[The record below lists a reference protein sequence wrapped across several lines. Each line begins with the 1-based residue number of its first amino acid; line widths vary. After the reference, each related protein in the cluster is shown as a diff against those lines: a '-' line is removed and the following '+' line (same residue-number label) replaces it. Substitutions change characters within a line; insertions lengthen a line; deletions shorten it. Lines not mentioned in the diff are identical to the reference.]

1 MTDPAARYS
10 ALFARRAATPVA
22 ALFRAGAASPQ
33 EVIPLTYGFPDP
45 GSFPFADLVA
55 ASGRVLDDGGD
66 TALQYGP
73 IAGDERFR
81 DHVVERLQDD
91 GLDVSADN
99 IIVTSG
105 GSQGIQLVTEMVV
118 DPGDAV
124 IVEAPSFIGALQTF
138 RNAEAELHEV
148 PLDDHGMQTDKLAE
162 VLATLAA
169 AGKQPK
175 MIYTIPT
182 FHNPAGVSMPLARR
196 HELIELARQYRV
208 LVLEDDAYSELRFD
222 GERAPFLY
230 ELEPEGLVIQVRTYS
245 KILAAGLRLGY
256 LVVPAALVPRLLPL
270 KVDVGTSPF
279 LSRLAVEF
287 AADGRLA
294 THIERLRGLYRE
306 RRDAM
311 LAALDEYAPPPTT
324 WTRPEGGF
332 FVWLRLPEGSRC
344 ERAAAARRAGRRLV
358 HPRHGQ
364 LHARRRVALPAPS
377 VQLPAAGPAR
387 RRDSAPRPGDP
398 GGAGRGLSRACSGRC
413 HMRRRTRVGRCR
425 RRERVRRECLGT
437 AAAGDPAGER
447 RGGAATGQA
456 RRRSAGA
463 RRRVGQRLAAGM
475 GTAASSGAAALRH

>member
-1 MTDPAARYS
+1 MTDPAARYA
-10 ALFARRAATPVA
+10 ALFARRAAKPVA

-45 GSFPFADLVA
+45 GSFPLADLAA

-162 VLATLAA
+162 VLAKLNA

-175 MIYTIPT
+175 LIYTIPT

-294 THIERLRGLYRE
+294 AHIERLRGLYRE

-332 FVWLRLPEGSRC
+332 FVWLRLPDGLDASELLPRAEQTGVSFIPGTANFTHGDGSRYL
-344 ERAAAARRAGRRLV
+344 RLAFSFLPPDQLTAGIRRL
-358 HPRHGQ
+358 GWAIQ
-364 LHARRRVALPAPS
+364 AAL
-377 VQLPAAGPAR
+377 
-387 RRDSAPRPGDP
+387 
-398 GGAGRGLSRACSGRC
+398 
-413 HMRRRTRVGRCR
+413 
-425 RRERVRRECLGT
+425 
-437 AAAGDPAGER
+437 AGD
-447 RGGAATGQA
+447 
-456 RRRSAGA
+456 
-463 RRRVGQRLAAGM
+463 
-475 GTAASSGAAALRH
+475 

>member
-1 MTDPAARYS
+1 M
-10 ALFARRAATPVA
+10 A

-45 GSFPFADLVA
+45 GSFPFADLAA
-55 ASGRVLDDGGD
+55 ASGRVLDNGGD

-81 DHVVERLQDD
+81 EHVAERLQGD
-91 GLDVSADN
+91 GLDVAADN

-105 GSQGIQLVTEMVV
+105 GSQGIQLVTELVV

-148 PLDDHGMQTDKLAE
+148 PIDDLGMRTEKLAE
-162 VLATLAA
+162 VLAKLDA

-175 MIYTIPT
+175 LIYTIPT
-182 FHNPAGVSMPLARR
+182 FHNPAGVSMPLTRR
-196 HELIELARQYRV
+196 RELIELARRYGV

-256 LVVPAALVPRLLPL
+256 LVAPAALVPRLLPL

-294 THIERLRGLYRE
+294 AHIERLRDLYRE

-311 LAALDEYAPPPTT
+311 LAALDEYVPPPTT

-332 FVWLRLPEGSRC
+332 FVWLRLPAGLDASALLPRAEEAGVSFIPGTANFTHGDGSRYL
-344 ERAAAARRAGRRLV
+344 RLAFSFLPPDRLTAGIRRLG
-358 HPRHGQ
+358 RAIQ
-364 LHARRRVALPAPS
+364 AAL
-377 VQLPAAGPAR
+377 
-387 RRDSAPRPGDP
+387 
-398 GGAGRGLSRACSGRC
+398 
-413 HMRRRTRVGRCR
+413 
-425 RRERVRRECLGT
+425 
-437 AAAGDPAGER
+437 AGD
-447 RGGAATGQA
+447 
-456 RRRSAGA
+456 
-463 RRRVGQRLAAGM
+463 
-475 GTAASSGAAALRH
+475 